1 MHKEW
6 YDRPRLLCPYLAVSN
21 RFALDTNKEYLG
33 LTDTT
38 VLFENGQP
46 EDLKYI
52 LGLLNSQ
59 LLSFRF
65 QSIAKLKSGG
75 IREYFWNSVSKIP
88 IHTINFSDPADK
100 VRHDRMVELVTHM
113 LDLNKRLQDAKLEQ
127 DKMQISRQIVATDA
141 AIEKLVYELYGL
153 TDEEIAVVKGYSK
166 D

>member
-1 MHKEW
+1 MTGPVSC
-6 YDRPRLLCPYLAVSN
+6 RYLAVSN

-33 LTDTT
+33 LTHTT

-88 IHTINFSDPADK
+88 AN
-100 VRHDRMVELVTHM
+100 
-113 LDLNKRLQDAKLEQ
+113 
-127 DKMQISRQIVATDA
+127 
-141 AIEKLVYELYGL
+141 
-153 TDEEIAVVKGYSK
+153 
-166 D
+166 